1 MKESWLFRRLSH
13 SFFNEYHTYIYTS
26 YILSGSKWLH
36 TRNTI
41 VTHIHCIIT
50 PVNSKKI
57 DMLSAMLIAGIFS
70 LLQPVVIYRNIQ
82 NLHLI
87 ISKAHGISHVQNKQI
102 TETIYGIN

>member
-1 MKESWLFRRLSH
+1 
-13 SFFNEYHTYIYTS
+13 
-26 YILSGSKWLH
+26 
-36 TRNTI
+36 
-41 VTHIHCIIT
+41 
-50 PVNSKKI
+50 
-57 DMLSAMLIAGIFS
+57 MLSAMLIAGIFS